1 MDIVIRR
8 QGSTL
13 KVTCDSSQAGRRLRI
28 FMACGSPL
36 QRTFCSAKGSD
47 SPRIKVRF
55 RGPGR
60 TESKCFLQQGIPYNV
75 FEASANAAYFNSQRF
90 KTCVL
95 IWCTGE
101 QSQSCCPKKTCS
113 QSSFATYACQVLLKA
128 FMNSLYCNAED

>member
-13 KVTCDSSQAGRRLRI
+13 KVTWDSSQAGRRLRI

-60 TESKCFLQQGIPYNV
+60 TESKCFLQQGIAYNV
-75 FEASANAAYFNSQRF
+75 FEASANATYFNSQRF

-101 QSQSCCPKKTCS
+101 QSQSCYPKKTCS